1 MVGFILR
8 HQLLLLLEQHA
19 FVKAN
24 LSSIKDSGNWSSL
37 YYEKFTTKQLKFL
50 EDAMRAYHFCHH
62 PHRRDLTSRPEAV
75 DELDLGSI
83 LESHTSIESACGIAE
98 ESGSKSPTTEISTEA
113 LLLDLRP
120 FMNRA
125 PLTVRGECSAQRV
138 YVIFRTLGLRHVCVT
153 DLDSRVVGMITRKDL
168 SLASKK
174 PTIHDPR
181 RVNSL
186 LRWDSEPTI
195 DERTNKDFL
204 YSLP

>member
-37 YYEKFTTKQLKFL
+37 FFGNITMKQIKFL

-83 LESHTSIESACGIAE
+83 LDSHTSIESTCGVTE
-98 ESGSKSPTTEISTEA
+98 ESSSKSHATEISTKT

-125 PLTVRGECSAQRV
+125 PLTVSPFQKIMKHEA
-138 YVIFRTLGLRHVCVT
+138 
-153 DLDSRVVGMITRKDL
+153 
-168 SLASKK
+168 
-174 PTIHDPR
+174 
-181 RVNSL
+181 
-186 LRWDSEPTI
+186 E
-195 DERTNKDFL
+195 
-204 YSLP
+204 